1 MSFIRLL
8 CFAILICS
16 SLLFA
21 QSSAA
26 PSKPPQAPEK
36 PAATAPKEET
46 HLSAAEAEELFKS
59 LDDIMQFASQDSGL
73 PIRSPIKRELGDRD
87 QVVKYIQQKME
98 EDQDTKRFERT
109 ELVLKKF
116 GMLPLDFQL
125 KPFLLKLLRE
135 QVRSEERR
143 VGKECRTLCA

>member
-1 MSFIRLL
+1 MQSLRFLSL
-8 CFAILICS
+8 
-16 SLLFA
+16 SLLFLAVSVAA
-21 QSSAA
+21 QTATPAPQNKGDKSAVSVSA
-26 PSKPPQAPEK
+26 SKED
-36 PAATAPKEET
+36 T
-46 HLSAAEAEELFKS
+46 HLSPAEAEELFKS
-59 LDDIMQFASQDSGL
+59 MDEIMKFASDDSGL

-98 EDQDTKRFERT
+98 EDEDTKRFERT

-135 QVRSEERR
+135 QVAGFYDS
-143 VGKECRTLCA
+143 KTKTMHL